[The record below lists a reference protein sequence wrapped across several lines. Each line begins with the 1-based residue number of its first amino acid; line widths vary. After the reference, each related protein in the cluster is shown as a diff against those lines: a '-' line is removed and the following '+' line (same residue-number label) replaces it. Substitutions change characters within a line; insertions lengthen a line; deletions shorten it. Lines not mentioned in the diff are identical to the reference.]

1 MNYEFMKKYLIL
13 FLISIYSACVFSQGF
28 NQPVEYQPIS
38 FQSTSTMQSIGSSY
52 SSTPT
57 IDEYGAAT
65 YNGVSIIF
73 TSNRIGPRKNGTPS
87 TPGVGGDNQQPIG
100 DVPFIF
106 MLSLCLL
113 VILYK
118 QFKKNDVKYIE

>member
-1 MNYEFMKKYLIL
+1 MKKYLIL

-65 YNGVSIIF
+65 FNGASY
-73 TSNRIGPRKNGTPS
+73 SPNRIGPRKNEQAGGTPY
-87 TPGVGGDNQQPIG
+87 TPGNPEDENQLPVG

-118 QFKKNDVKYIE
+118 HFKKSDVKYIE